1 MILPPS
7 PPARPHLHIS
17 MVAEVCRQ
25 VLAMLQKLQEEVNG
39 RQATVDDLKRLAEK
53 LIEDYSDDDTH
64 NTRTQLERLSNRW
77 SCLLNRLA
85 RLP

>member
-1 MILPPS
+1 
-7 PPARPHLHIS
+7 

-77 SCLLNRLA
+77 SCLLNR
-85 RLP
+85 